1 MDTTTSRDLLVQ
13 PSKTAPRP
21 TQVTGAKGPD
31 APEWVTPTPQPWQ
44 SGPVDGTT
52 DAERIEHPVRS
63 LPSLQLD
70 ELLAEL
76 EIRLRQILT
85 VRDRSH
91 SLLEAIVAVG
101 SELDLNAV
109 LYRIIE
115 AAVTLVDATYGALGV
130 IGEGER
136 LSQFLTVGIDDETR
150 AGIGALPA
158 GRGILGLLIR
168 EPRPMR
174 LADLSEHP
182 ASFGFPPGH
191 PRMTS
196 FLGVPVRVREEVFG
210 NLYLTEKRGGGE
222 FDQEDE
228 RVVVALATAAGVA
241 VENARLYDD
250 ARRRE
255 RWLEASAEVTTSL
268 LSGTEPGE
276 ALAAVAQR
284 AREIAEARTTFIALP
299 TASHSL
305 VIEVSDGHGA
315 ERLQGLAVA
324 IEGTPLG
331 RAFSGGEAVTIT
343 RLDPD
348 DPLGTALDQTTGPTV
363 LVQLRDSGGVRG
375 ILAVV
380 MAAGGTP
387 FVSQAAQTLEVFAG
401 QAAVALQLAEA
412 RREGE
417 RVHLYEDRDRIARDL
432 HDLVIQR
439 LFASGMALESTA
451 RLLDNEEAV
460 TRVRG
465 VVDDLDTTIREIRS
479 AIYALQTPS
488 RGGSGNLRGQ
498 LLEAADFASTGLGFA
513 PSVRFEGPVDALV
526 PPGLAPD
533 LVAVLVEGLSNV
545 ARHAKAEHV
554 EVVVAADR
562 AEVSLRIRDDGVG
575 LPPLGRRS
583 GLANLG
589 ERAARHGGSFVAEA
603 LTAGGT
609 ESCWRVPLGAADPL
623 TES

>member
-1 MDTTTSRDLLVQ
+1 
-13 PSKTAPRP
+13 
-21 TQVTGAKGPD
+21 
-31 APEWVTPTPQPWQ
+31 
-44 SGPVDGTT
+44 VDGTADT
-52 DAERIEHPVRS
+52 ERSDLPVPS
-63 LPSLQLD
+63 LPNLKLD

-76 EIRLRQILT
+76 EERLRQILT
-85 VRDRSH
+85 ARDRSH

-136 LSQFLTVGIDDETR
+136 LSQFLTVGIDDEER
-150 AGIGALPA
+150 ARIGALPA

-168 EPRPMR
+168 EPHPVR
-174 LADLSEHP
+174 LAHLSDHP

-191 PRMTS
+191 PRMSS

-210 NLYLTEKRGGGE
+210 NLYLTQKRGGGE
-222 FDQEDE
+222 FDEEDE

-255 RWLEASAEVTTSL
+255 RWLQASAEVTTSL
-268 LSGTEPGE
+268 LSGSEPGV
-276 ALAAVAQR
+276 ALGAVARR
-284 AREIAEARTTFIALP
+284 AREITEAQTTFIALP

-305 VIEVSDGHGA
+305 VIEVSDGQGA
-315 ERLQGLAVA
+315 GRLQGLAVA
-324 IEGTPLG
+324 VEGTALG
-331 RAFSGGEAVTIT
+331 RAFGGTDALTIA
-343 RLDPD
+343 RLEID
-348 DPLGTALDQTTGPTV
+348 DPVGAALEQSTGPTI
-363 LVQLRDSGGVRG
+363 LAQLRDSGGVRG

-387 FVSQAAQTLEVFAG
+387 FTSQVAQTLEVFAG
-401 QAAVALQLAEA
+401 HAAVALQLAEA

-439 LFASGMALESTA
+439 LFASGMQLESTV

-460 TRVRG
+460 TRVRA
-465 VVDDLDTTIREIRS
+465 VVDELDTTIREIRT

-488 RGGSGNLRGQ
+488 RDGRSTLRGH
-498 LLEAADFASTGLGFA
+498 LLEAADFASAGLGFA
-513 PSVRFEGPVDALV
+513 PSVRFQGPVDALV
-526 PPGLAPD
+526 PANLAPD
-533 LVAVLVEGLSNV
+533 LVAVLTEGLSNV
-545 ARHAKAEHV
+545 ARHAQAGHAEITV
-554 EVVVAADR
+554 SVNS

-575 LPPLGRRS
+575 LAPQGRRS
-583 GLANLG
+583 GLANLA
-589 ERAARHGGSFVAEA
+589 ERAARHGGSFVAA
-603 LTAGGT
+603 AVPAGGT
-609 ESCWRVPLGAADPL
+609 EICWQVPLEMVGPSGDPVAG
-623 TES
+623 S

>member
-1 MDTTTSRDLLVQ
+1 MSDLQ
-13 PSKTAPRP
+13 H
-21 TQVTGAKGPD
+21 
-31 APEWVTPTPQPWQ
+31 
-44 SGPVDGTT
+44 T
-52 DAERIEHPVRS
+52 DLPGRS
-63 LPSLQLD
+63 LPNLQLD
-70 ELLAEL
+70 ELLTEL
-76 EIRLRQILT
+76 EVRLRQILS

-91 SLLEAIVAVG
+91 NLLEAIVAVG

-115 AAVTLVDATYGALGV
+115 AAVALVDATYGALGV
-130 IGEGER
+130 IGEGDR
-136 LSQFLTVGIDDETR
+136 LSQFLTVGIDEETR

-168 EPRPMR
+168 EPQALR
-174 LADLSEHP
+174 LADLSSHP

-196 FLGVPVRVREEVFG
+196 FLGVPVRVRDEVFG
-210 NLYLTEKRGGGE
+210 NLYLTEKRGGGG
-222 FDQEDE
+222 FDEEDE

-255 RWLEASAEVTTSL
+255 QWLQASAEVTTSL

-276 ALAAVAQR
+276 ALGAVARR

-305 VIEVSDGHGA
+305 VIEVSDGSGA
-315 ERLQGLAVA
+315 DQLLGLAVPV
-324 IEGTPLG
+324 EGTVLG

-343 RLDPD
+343 RLGVD
-348 DPLGTALDQTTGPTV
+348 DPLGSALDSTAGPTM

-380 MAAGGTP
+380 LSAGGTP
-387 FVSQAAQTLEVFAG
+387 FGSQAAQTLEVFAG

-439 LFASGMALESTA
+439 LFASGMQLESTV
-451 RLLDNEEAV
+451 RLLDSEEAV
-460 TRVRG
+460 SRVRA
-465 VVDDLDTTIREIRS
+465 VVEELDTTIREIRS

-488 RGGSGNLRGQ
+488 RGGAGTLRGH
-498 LLEAADFASTGLGFA
+498 LLEAADFASAGLGFA
-513 PSVRFEGPVDALV
+513 PSIRFEGPVDALV
-526 PPGLAPD
+526 APSLAPD

-554 EVVVAADR
+554 EVVVAADQ
-562 AEVSLRIRDDGVG
+562 AEVSLRIRDDGLG
-575 LPPLGRRS
+575 LPPEGRRS
-583 GLANLG
+583 GLANLA
-589 ERAARHGGSFVAEA
+589 ERAARHGGSFEA
-603 LTAGGT
+603 GAGPSGGT
-609 ESCWRVPLGAADPL
+609 EIRWRVPLPAAG
-623 TES
+623 TVTGS

>member
-1 MDTTTSRDLLVQ
+1 
-13 PSKTAPRP
+13 
-21 TQVTGAKGPD
+21 
-31 APEWVTPTPQPWQ
+31 
-44 SGPVDGTT
+44 VDGTADPEPGKHT
-52 DAERIEHPVRS
+52 ARS
-63 LPSLQLD
+63 LPNLQLD

-76 EIRLRQILT
+76 EVHLREILN

-136 LSQFLTVGIDDETR
+136 LSQFLTVGIDEQTR

-168 EPRPMR
+168 EPRPLR
-174 LADLSEHP
+174 LSNLPDHP
-182 ASFGFPPGH
+182 NSFGFPPGH

-196 FLGVPVRVREEVFG
+196 FLGVPVRVRDEVFG

-222 FDQEDE
+222 FDEDDE

-268 LSGTEPGE
+268 LSGTEPGD
-276 ALAAVAQR
+276 ALRAVAQR

-299 TASHSL
+299 TAGHSL

-315 ERLQGLAVA
+315 ERLQGLAIPV
-324 IEGTPLG
+324 EGTLLG
-331 RAFSGGEAVTIT
+331 RAFSGSEALTVA
-343 RLDPD
+343 RLETG
-348 DPLGTALDQTTGPTV
+348 DPLGLALDEVTGPTM

-380 MAAGGTP
+380 MDAGSMP
-387 FVSQAAQTLEVFAG
+387 FVTQAAKTLEVFAG
-401 QAAVALQLAEA
+401 HAAVALQLAEA

-439 LFASGMALESTA
+439 LFASGMALESLA
-451 RLLDNEEAV
+451 RLLDNEAAV

-465 VVDDLDTTIREIRS
+465 VVDELDTTIREIRS
-479 AIYALQTPS
+479 AIYALQTPA
-488 RGGSGNLRGQ
+488 SGVGVSLRGH
-498 LLEAADFASTGLGFA
+498 LLEAADFATTGLGYA
-513 PSVRFEGPVDALV
+513 PSVRFDGPVDSVV

-533 LVAVLVEGLSNV
+533 LVAVLIEGLSNV

-554 EVVVAADR
+554 EVIVTADP
-562 AEVSLRIRDDGVG
+562 AQVSLSIRDDGIG
-575 LPPLGRRS
+575 LPETGRRS
-583 GLANLG
+583 GLSNLA
-589 ERAARHGGSFVAEA
+589 ERAERHGGSFSA
-603 LTAGGT
+603 LAKPTGGT
-609 ESCWRVPLGAADPL
+609 EIRWQVPLDDHPGTPQAVAG
-623 TES
+623 T